1 MKNICM
7 QEELDFYNLD
17 RKWNDYVGVQK
28 EVLKVLRSAN
38 YFADSEITN
47 KATGMD
53 IKINAKGI
61 KETLGSGNRF
71 QSLPKRM
78 KQYKIAILRHLKW
91 IIENAEL
98 LADDVENIHQEN
110 GYMFAY
116 LKSEIMLDGTILC
129 VRITIKKK
137 ITTNWFW
144 IHHID
149 EYKKV
154 PNYSTHPKDGI
165 KRDSE
170 LLTKK

>member
-7 QEELDFYNLD
+7 EEEMAFYNLD
-17 RKWNDYVGVQK
+17 KKWNDYVGVQK
-28 EVLKVLRSAN
+28 EVLKALRSVN
-38 YFADSEITN
+38 YFENGEVTN

-71 QSLPKRM
+71 QALPKRM
-78 KQYKIAILRHLKW
+78 KQYKIA
-91 IIENAEL
+91 
-98 LADDVENIHQEN
+98 
-110 GYMFAY
+110 
-116 LKSEIMLDGTILC
+116 
-129 VRITIKKK
+129 
-137 ITTNWFW
+137 TNWFW

-149 EYKKV
+149 EHKKV